1 MQEIIKTIKE
11 TNKTTL
17 NVKDSELA
25 KFKRE
30 EFKWSEFG
38 NDKLEKT
45 QEKIFSSDQMELEAY
60 TAEWKYYLSYYE
72 K

>member
-1 MQEIIKTIKE
+1 M
-11 TNKTTL
+11 
-17 NVKDSELA
+17 KDSELA